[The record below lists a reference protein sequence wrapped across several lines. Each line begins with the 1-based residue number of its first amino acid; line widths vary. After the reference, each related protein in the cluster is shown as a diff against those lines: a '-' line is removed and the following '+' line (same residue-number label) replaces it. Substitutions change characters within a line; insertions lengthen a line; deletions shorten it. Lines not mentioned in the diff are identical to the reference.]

1 MDLSGNNREFV
12 MVVRNLTGMDFKFF
26 IHRGYIYSS
35 VFANK
40 VANGKS
46 SSIFSLYQQILGQ
59 TDTIKEI
66 VTKDVTGAAL
76 SYWIIRGNRLYL
88 SLGELASDKMSVQN
102 ELYCYHIQSGELE
115 TLWSDN
121 TDYFISQ
128 MTADDTGI
136 NMMQDQIIT
145 MTESYFVRFDLESKS
160 MRQLLVSQDPHMPAG
175 CFSQDKLMWYGTRFS
190 GEEGKP
196 LQYQILDIEGE
207 PISEGSFPSETQNK
221 KVFIARW
228 GGDEKGF
235 LFNLQNMEAN
245 ISKLLRIP
253 YDSEDVEILIST
265 R

>member
-1 MDLSGNNREFV
+1 
-12 MVVRNLTGMDFKFF
+12 
-26 IHRGYIYSS
+26 
-35 VFANK
+35 
-40 VANGKS
+40 
-46 SSIFSLYQQILGQ
+46 
-59 TDTIKEI
+59 
-66 VTKDVTGAAL
+66 
-76 SYWIIRGNRLYL
+76 
-88 SLGELASDKMSVQN
+88 
-102 ELYCYHIQSGELE
+102 
-115 TLWSDN
+115 
-121 TDYFISQ
+121 
-128 MTADDTGI
+128 
-136 NMMQDQIIT
+136 
-145 MTESYFVRFDLESKS
+145 
-160 MRQLLVSQDPHMPAG
+160 
-175 CFSQDKLMWYGTRFS
+175 MWYGTRFS